1 MRNPVLRVY
10 FMTPYAPLKVSMLF
24 QFTDPIKALEHL
36 KLHKGDYGVII
47 SDLRMPVVNGVQL
60 LKTVK
65 DLNPLARTILVTA
78 YDIDNNFAPR
88 VH

>member
-1 MRNPVLRVY
+1 M
-10 FMTPYAPLKVSMLF
+10 
-24 QFTDPIKALEHL
+24 
-36 KLHKGDYGVII
+36 I

-78 YDIDNNFAPR
+78 YDIDNKFAPR